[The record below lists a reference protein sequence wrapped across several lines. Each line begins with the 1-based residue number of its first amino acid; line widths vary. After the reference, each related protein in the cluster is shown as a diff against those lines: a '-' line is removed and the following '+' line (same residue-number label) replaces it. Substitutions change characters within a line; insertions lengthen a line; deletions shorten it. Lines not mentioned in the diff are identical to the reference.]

1 MKYDDKY
8 GWEARKEQEKEEKQE
23 KNGKKWSVADA
34 TSRQARRIMLV
45 TESQKVME

>member
-8 GWEARKEQEKEEKQE
+8 GWEARKEEEEQQQDDE
-23 KNGKKWSVADA
+23 NGKKWSVADV